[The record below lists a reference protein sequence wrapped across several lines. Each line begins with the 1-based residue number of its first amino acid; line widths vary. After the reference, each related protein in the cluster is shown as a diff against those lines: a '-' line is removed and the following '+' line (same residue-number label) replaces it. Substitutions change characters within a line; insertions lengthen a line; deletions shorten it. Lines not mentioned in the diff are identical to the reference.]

1 MLIRTPE
8 QDIERILFTE
18 KTIAARVEQLAGE
31 LTASMATSGP
41 CSSACSRAPRFST
54 SISAAA

>member
-31 LTASMATSGP
+31 LTAKYGDKRP
-41 CSSACSRAPRFST
+41 CSSACSRARPFST

>member
-18 KTIAARVEQLAGE
+18 KTIAAARG
-31 LTASMATSGP
+31 TA
-41 CSSACSRAPRFST
+41 RR
-54 SISAAA
+54 